1 MLMTLIYLSCYPY
14 LVVKINLSKF
24 MITKSKYPISRELSR
39 YLNRILFTDNQLTK
53 LESEYPIYDEY
64 LRQIPKQLNRFDVS
78 ILRAN
83 LKLMVRIAVLLILLF
98 IPKKLEKH
106 RDISL
111 IYGLSFEQIYFEGS
125 TTRLTE
131 FLLSKKLG
139 LAKNDLFY
147 LENPRHSI
155 LSNRSGK
162 IRICR
167 NIPTSIF
174 HDFLNFRDKF
184 QVIYLI
190 SHRMLMYLAI
200 LFKYPV
206 VHHTAQAYVLDE
218 VIFDYLN
225 RNKKIK
231 LVDLVATPSV
241 ITRIPYIFE
250 RNLNFGKRLMIWYSA
265 NSVPINYRNKD
276 LVRFHPN
283 EKIYECMPL
292 DLHYVWNKTHKDYL
306 DSVID
311 PPMLVEVCGSLMFY
325 LPQEEIAVAKV
336 YDIVIFDVTPYEPT
350 FKDGFDKIPFSQ
362 NSIYNESTAT
372 EFLQDLLW
380 AKHEIEERFGVNL
393 VLALKPKRKY
403 TPLHSRG
410 YLAFLDH
417 LSKNGLITILTPE
430 IDLYKTIGKSKM
442 SISYPFTSPA
452 IIAME
457 LNIPT
462 AYFLANKSIE
472 SNALIDGIEFITD
485 RTKLLDFIIK
495 HRITER

>member
-1 MLMTLIYLSCYPY
+1 
-14 LVVKINLSKF
+14 
-24 MITKSKYPISRELSR
+24 MITNSKYPISRELSR
-39 YLNRILFTDNQLTK
+39 YLNRILFRNSQITK
-53 LESEYPIYDEY
+53 LESEFPIYDEY

-78 ILRAN
+78 FLRAN
-83 LKLMVRIAVLLILLF
+83 LKLVVRIAVLLILLF

-106 RDISL
+106 KDISL
-111 IYGLSFEQIYFEGS
+111 IYGLSYEQIYFEGS

-139 LAKNDLFY
+139 LAKNDLCY
-147 LENPRHSI
+147 LEDSRHSI
-155 LSNRSGK
+155 LGKRAEK

-174 HDFLNFRDKF
+174 HDFLNFGDKL

-190 SHRMLMYLAI
+190 SQRMLMYLATLI
-200 LFKYPV
+200 KYPV

-225 RNKKIK
+225 MNRKIK
-231 LVDLVATPSV
+231 LVDLVATPSI
-241 ITRIPYIFE
+241 ITHIPYIFE
-250 RNLNFGKRLMIWYSA
+250 RNLHFGKRLMIWYSA

-292 DLHYVWNKTHKDYL
+292 DLHYVWNQTHKDYL

-311 PPMLVEVCGSLMFY
+311 PPITVEVRGSLMFY
-325 LPQEEIAVAKV
+325 LPQEEIAVIKV

-430 IDLYKTIGKSKM
+430 IDLYKTIGESKM

-485 RTKLLDFIIK
+485 RTKLLDFIVK
-495 HRITER
+495 HRIMERG

>member
-1 MLMTLIYLSCYPY
+1 
-14 LVVKINLSKF
+14 
-24 MITKSKYPISRELSR
+24 
-39 YLNRILFTDNQLTK
+39 
-53 LESEYPIYDEY
+53 
-64 LRQIPKQLNRFDVS
+64 
-78 ILRAN
+78 
-83 LKLMVRIAVLLILLF
+83 
-98 IPKKLEKH
+98 
-106 RDISL
+106 
-111 IYGLSFEQIYFEGS
+111 
-125 TTRLTE
+125 
-131 FLLSKKLG
+131 
-139 LAKNDLFY
+139 
-147 LENPRHSI
+147 
-155 LSNRSGK
+155 
-162 IRICR
+162 
-167 NIPTSIF
+167 
-174 HDFLNFRDKF
+174 
-184 QVIYLI
+184 
-190 SHRMLMYLAI
+190 
-200 LFKYPV
+200 
-206 VHHTAQAYVLDE
+206 
-218 VIFDYLN
+218 
-225 RNKKIK
+225 
-231 LVDLVATPSV
+231 
-241 ITRIPYIFE
+241 
-250 RNLNFGKRLMIWYSA
+250 MIWYSA
-265 NSVPINYRNKD
+265 NAVPINYRDKN
-276 LVRFHPN
+276 LVRTHFN
-283 EKIYECMPL
+283 EKNFDFMPL
-292 DLHYVWNKTHKDYL
+292 DLHYVWNQSHKDYL

-311 PPMLVEVCGSLMFY
+311 PPMPVEVCGSLMFY

-362 NSIYNESTAT
+362 SSIYNESTAT

-430 IDLYKTIGKSKM
+430 IDLYKTIGESKM

-495 HRITER
+495 HRIMER